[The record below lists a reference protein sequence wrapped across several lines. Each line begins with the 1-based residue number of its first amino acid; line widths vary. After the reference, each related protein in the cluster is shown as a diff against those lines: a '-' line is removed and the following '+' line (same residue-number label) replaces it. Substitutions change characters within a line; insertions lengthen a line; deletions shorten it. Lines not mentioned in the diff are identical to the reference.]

1 MKRLNYRKVEI
12 MRTKVE
18 YKNGFVLYGIITEK
32 TEAGIW
38 FKTKQQTSFIS
49 YDLIL
54 SIREVGE

>member
-1 MKRLNYRKVEI
+1 